1 MARAAEKII
10 ELRTAR
16 GITQSEL
23 ANALFVS
30 RSLIAMWESGERRLR
45 GINLEHLAKYFE
57 IDATEIIGREQ
68 SKSEKEEQ
76 VLIELEI
83 NEFCD
88 QQGITDDAVAVVRI
102 LEEFLAKLS
111 ELDKALFMNRYFLKK
126 SCANIAREYQMKG
139 STIRSRLARVRKKL
153 KKYFNE
159 ETDND
164 K

>member
-126 SCANIAREYQMKG
+126 SCADIAREYQMKG
-139 STIRSRLARVRKKL
+139 STIRSRLARIRKKL

-159 ETDND
+159 ETGND